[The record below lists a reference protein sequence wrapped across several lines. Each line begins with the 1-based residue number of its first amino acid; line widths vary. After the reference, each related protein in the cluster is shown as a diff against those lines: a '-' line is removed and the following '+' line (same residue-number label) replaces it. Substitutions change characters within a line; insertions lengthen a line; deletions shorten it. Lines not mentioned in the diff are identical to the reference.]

1 MNKENN
7 NIPDITENDFAKF
20 VSQSVND
27 MHRELARQRDSL
39 GARYNKNND
48 YEQLGRRFG
57 EDPHRLIAEY
67 NLILMKQSNQPASV
81 RKPILHI
88 CNIALNRLI
97 EEKRKEMEEKQEENN
112 VKTK

>member
-1 MNKENN
+1 MVFINN
-7 NIPDITENDFAKF
+7 YMDLH
-20 VSQSVND
+20 ND
-27 MHRELARQRDSL
+27 MRFYQEKFPSTHTTYSSIKDVVNRHDGFPYRH
-39 GARYNKNND
+39 
-48 YEQLGRRFG
+48 FG

-97 EEKRKEMEEKQEENN
+97 EEKRKEMEENQEENN